1 MFNNKLKNIDINLL
15 NGDFIT
21 FLHANNETI
30 NDGYVKLYKIINNS
44 NYDIATGKVLK
55 VGEEEV
61 LIENNILSKD
71 MEGLL
76 IRKDVNLNKL
86 DEIDK
91 EKIMFLDEIT
101 NIYYEK

>member
-1 MFNNKLKNIDINLL
+1 
-15 NGDFIT
+15 
-21 FLHANNETI
+21 
-30 NDGYVKLYKIINNS
+30 
-44 NYDIATGKVLK
+44 
-55 VGEEEV
+55 
-61 LIENNILSKD
+61 